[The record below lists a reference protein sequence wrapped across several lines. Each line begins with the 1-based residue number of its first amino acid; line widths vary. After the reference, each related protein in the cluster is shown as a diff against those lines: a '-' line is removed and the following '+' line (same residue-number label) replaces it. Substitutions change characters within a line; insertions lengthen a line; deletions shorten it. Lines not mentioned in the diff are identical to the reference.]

1 MLALPTDTPRVAR
14 DKSERA
20 LVALDRALGGSK
32 VLSAREA
39 CERFARDESETAP
52 TTPDGVV
59 LATSTQDIVE
69 TLKICEKFEVPLT
82 PRGGGSGRTG
92 GSVPVAGGIVLATDG
107 MKSVKEISREDLLV
121 VCEPGIITGDLH
133 AIVEKE
139 NLFYPPDPN
148 SLGYCAIG
156 GNVAENAGGP
166 RAFKYGVTRE
176 YALGAE
182 VVLMGGARIRAGKRT
197 VKGVTGYDVMA
208 TLVGSEGTLGVFTE
222 LTLRLIPKPPEL
234 ATLVAYFDDVQESG
248 VAVSGLVARGLV
260 PRCLELVDEGALVAL
275 RASGAAVDP
284 RAKAMLLIEVDGEGP
299 LDGALQ
305 KVGDACT
312 EAGAIDV
319 VVAQDAAQRA
329 RLWAA
334 RRELSPAIRKLA
346 KFKLAEDV
354 VVPRSKIG
362 ALLHACDRIRDEERI
377 KMLSYGHA
385 GDGNLHVNYLW
396 NDDDE
401 VPRVN
406 RAIRRTFEEVL
417 TMNGTLSGEHG
428 IGVLKRPYLSME
440 QSPELIALQKRIK
453 TAFDPKGLLNPGKIF
468 PADGANGHRA
478 C

>member
-1 MLALPTDTPRVAR
+1 
-14 DKSERA
+14 
-20 LVALDRALGGSK
+20 
-32 VLSAREA
+32 
-39 CERFARDESETAP
+39 
-52 TTPDGVV
+52 
-59 LATSTQDIVE
+59 
-69 TLKICEKFEVPLT
+69 
-82 PRGGGSGRTG
+82 
-92 GSVPVAGGIVLATDG
+92 
-107 MKSVKEISREDLLV
+107 
-121 VCEPGIITGDLH
+121 
-133 AIVEKE
+133 
-139 NLFYPPDPN
+139 
-148 SLGYCAIG
+148 
-156 GNVAENAGGP
+156 
-166 RAFKYGVTRE
+166 
-176 YALGAE
+176 
-182 VVLMGGARIRAGKRT
+182 
-197 VKGVTGYDVMA
+197 
-208 TLVGSEGTLGVFTE
+208 
-222 LTLRLIPKPPEL
+222 
-234 ATLVAYFDDVQESG
+234 
-248 VAVSGLVARGLV
+248 V
-260 PRCLELVDEGALVAL
+260 PRCLELVDELALVAL

-417 TMNGTLSGEHG
+417 KMNGTLSGEHG